1 MLFWFRSQESRIVY
15 GFLCGV
21 LMKMLKRKSL
31 KLEFF
36 IPPVREH
43 RRLFVNTRESITTL
57 IIRKLI

>member
-1 MLFWFRSQESRIVY
+1 MLFWFRNQESRIQSV
-15 GFLCGV
+15 FLCGV

-43 RRLFVNTRESITTL
+43 RRLFINTREIIISL
-57 IIRKLI
+57 IISELS